1 MNIKIIANNLNTVLA
16 LEWYGVRIEDTKEES
31 SGHGLLT
38 KTAYYYSVPESSIFD
53 TGNVELNNRIQT
65 ADGLKLLAKETLK
78 QLLINTCKAEYGDD
92 KEFIKDLENDFSNYF
107 KFYAKVRKGEV
118 GSRELGDQR
127 IKELTE
133 SIEKASGYK
142 EV

>member
-1 MNIKIIANNLNTVLA
+1 ML
-16 LEWYGVRIEDTKEES
+16 KEM
-31 SGHGLLT
+31 
-38 KTAYYYSVPESSIFD
+38 F
-53 TGNVELNNRIQT
+53 
-65 ADGLKLLAKETLK
+65 
-78 QLLINTCKAEYGDD
+78 INTCKAAFGDD
-92 KEFIKDLENDFSNYF
+92 EEFIKDLENDFSNYC

-118 GSRELGDQR
+118 WSKELGDQR

>member
-1 MNIKIIANNLNTVLA
+1 MNNETIAKNLRTVLA
-16 LEWYGVRIEDTKEES
+16 LEWYGVRIEDTKEEDS
-31 SGHGLLT
+31 AYGLLT
-38 KTAYYYSVPESSIFD
+38 KTAYYYSVPESSTLD
-53 TGNVELNNRIQT
+53 TGNVEINNRIQT
-65 ADGLKLLAKETLK
+65 ADGLKLFAKEMLK
-78 QLLINTCKAEYGDD
+78 EMFINTCKAAFGDD
-92 KEFIKDLENDFSNYF
+92 EEFIKDLENDFSNYC

-118 GSRELGDQR
+118 WSKELGDQR